1 MKNIFSKLKWFF
13 KKEWKRYLV
22 MLVLLISISFIA
34 LVPAKLFGLAIDTI
48 ISGRLTPTTLLNL
61 VIGLVS
67 IPLARYL
74 LSMVYNYMMNYEGQ
88 KLTYELRS
96 NYLDHLFSMDSK
108 FFETYKKG
116 DLISRVTN
124 DMDAMTV
131 AATSLLESLIFN
143 FTNIVFAILIMGF
156 TISWELT
163 IVSISIMPIGLTV
176 LNIIRF
182 KKRKYIKKHRE
193 IYAEM
198 TEKVLESVEGMKVIH
213 AYVQEDQD
221 LLKQHQAIENDIES
235 WRYIVK
241 FENWFNPLFEV
252 IYGIAYILA
261 FAYGTYLIINQA
273 ISVGELVTFVS
284 YVGMLLNPIISM
296 SSVFSQINNATI
308 SVDRYD
314 EIIQAIPEVHDET
327 SPISIIDFNTID
339 FKNVTFKYPFDRN
352 PVIKN
357 IDFEIHKGETVGV
370 VGPTGSGKSTL
381 IRQLLREFNVTGGE
395 IFIDN
400 VPIHEYKIEDVRNLV
415 GYVPQEYMLFKKRVN
430 ENILIGNPNARSE
443 DLDKAV
449 KIADFEKD
457 INFLTDGI
465 RTMVGESGNT
475 LSGGQKQRLSIA
487 RALVKDPQILI
498 LDDSLSAVDGTTEQ
512 NIIEHLKESRQG
524 KTNIIVTHRFSA
536 IRDANQIFVLENGV
550 ITQRGTHSELLSQE
564 GWYKNQ
570 YIQQITMN

>member
-22 MLVLLISISFIA
+22 MLFLLISISFIA

-357 IDFEIHKGETVGV
+357 IDFEIHRGETVGV

-400 VPIHEYKIEDVRNLV
+400 VPIHE
-415 GYVPQEYMLFKKRVN
+415 
-430 ENILIGNPNARSE
+430 
-443 DLDKAV
+443 
-449 KIADFEKD
+449 
-457 INFLTDGI
+457 
-465 RTMVGESGNT
+465 
-475 LSGGQKQRLSIA
+475 
-487 RALVKDPQILI
+487 
-498 LDDSLSAVDGTTEQ
+498 
-512 NIIEHLKESRQG
+512 
-524 KTNIIVTHRFSA
+524 
-536 IRDANQIFVLENGV
+536 
-550 ITQRGTHSELLSQE
+550 
-564 GWYKNQ
+564 
-570 YIQQITMN
+570 